1 MSIAAD
7 LHRFLDGLAVRLRQ
21 DVAAG
26 PPGLASFADQVARL
40 TGGTPAATPQDLL
53 PVTRH
58 WPAALDAIGAGW
70 ARPLAGFAAALCW
83 AQNPNYRRQ
92 PPDPAFLD
100 SYGYAVVA
108 GPAAGPPAL
117 IACES
122 LALGVL
128 LLAPGTHYPL
138 HSHPA
143 TELYVTLS
151 GDGQWWRD
159 SGPWRREPPDRII
172 HHASLVPHATRA
184 GTRPLLAAY
193 LWRGDLGRHA
203 RLAGTA

>member
-143 TELYVTLS
+143 PAPGRCWPPIS
-151 GDGQWWRD
+151 GGAI
-159 SGPWRREPPDRII
+159 S
-172 HHASLVPHATRA
+172 
-184 GTRPLLAAY
+184 AAMPA
-193 LWRGDLGRHA
+193 WRGRPEVTDSRWGDAVPVLYRSAWIHCRMTPRRRRSAATSRG
-203 RLAGTA
+203 